1 MTKKFILSICLCLAA
16 VSMFSSCSDDD
27 DDNGGGGA
35 SGSSFAT
42 VDGRTEKFKCCY
54 IIPFDHD
61 DVYSDERGYELCA
74 STVDLLSLN
83 PNKVK
88 YNDTFSYLSI
98 DVILDESNQV
108 RDCDIEIG
116 FDDSLYQAVVD
127 KDFDED
133 SDEDYYVAPTYIWYI
148 SDWNVSLSEIPFSK
162 DGNHF
167 KISSFEFPVLA
178 SEMGVDDGIDDNC
191 RKTTAKIGFESSN
204 VINVNSYS
212 RSLSNIQVV
221 TDPEQI
227 KIIRKV
233 TNRNRVKTQI
243 QK

>member
-42 VDGRTEKFKCCY
+42 VDGRTVNFKFCY

-61 DVYSDERGYELCA
+61 DVYSDDRGYELCA
-74 STVDLLSLN
+74 ATVDLLSFN

-88 YNDTFSYLSI
+88 YNDTYSYMSI
-98 DVILDESNQV
+98 VVSLDESNQV
-108 RDCDIEIG
+108 RNYDIEIG
-116 FDDSLYQAVVD
+116 FDDSLYLLVD
-127 KDFDED
+127 DED
-133 SDEDYYVAPTYIWYI
+133 SDEDYVAPTFIWYT
-148 SDWNVSLSEIPFSK
+148 SDWNVSLPEIPFSK
-162 DGNHF
+162 DGKHF
-167 KISSFEFPVLA
+167 KISSFETPVLA

-204 VINVNSYS
+204 VINVNDYS
-212 RSLSNIQVV
+212 RSFSNVQVV
-221 TDPEQI
+221 TDPEQV

-233 TNRNRVKTQI
+233 TNRNRVKPQI